1 MIVTNN
7 PYNARIIDLPLAVG
21 KLRLKYSS
29 RSTVE
34 TIPEAL
40 KRKHDNGQFLRIFHD
55 SESTEHTLIRGSDGG
70 IIAYHVPSA
79 YLRQHGVNTDLY
91 DTIER
96 IRIKSLR
103 QHKGAYRGE
112 AVSRHYLPW
121 CCYRKQP
128 SISTEYMADGK
139 PAQKFMEES
148 QGLWEKASEIFQ
160 GVLPGKWR
168 RLTEYPYPK
177 GMQRMAGVWSGCA
190 LNIGSQSPVQT
201 VVHRD
206 VGESPFEYSCLTAFG
221 DFQGADVELWEAEV
235 SIELRPADLL
245 LFLDACIHHSNTVVT
260 GLRHSCVA
268 FTPKNMYDWFVRE
281 YSASKELEISLRE
294 RRKIFQKN
302 RKKTTES
309 KKEKL
314 EHVQQNGA
322 GRTKKKRRPRGR
334 TGKRRL
340 DGEKGESKTL

>member
-1 MIVTNN
+1 
-7 PYNARIIDLPLAVG
+7 
-21 KLRLKYSS
+21 
-29 RSTVE
+29 
-34 TIPEAL
+34 
-40 KRKHDNGQFLRIFHD
+40 
-55 SESTEHTLIRGSDGG
+55 
-70 IIAYHVPSA
+70 
-79 YLRQHGVNTDLY
+79 
-91 DTIER
+91 
-96 IRIKSLR
+96 
-103 QHKGAYRGE
+103 
-112 AVSRHYLPW
+112 
-121 CCYRKQP
+121 
-128 SISTEYMADGK
+128 
-139 PAQKFMEES
+139 
-148 QGLWEKASEIFQ
+148 
-160 GVLPGKWR
+160 
-168 RLTEYPYPK
+168 
-177 GMQRMAGVWSGCA
+177 MQRMAGVWSDCV

-206 VGESPFEYSCLTAFG
+206 VEESPFEYSCLTAFG

-340 DGEKGESKTL
+340 DGEKGESKIL